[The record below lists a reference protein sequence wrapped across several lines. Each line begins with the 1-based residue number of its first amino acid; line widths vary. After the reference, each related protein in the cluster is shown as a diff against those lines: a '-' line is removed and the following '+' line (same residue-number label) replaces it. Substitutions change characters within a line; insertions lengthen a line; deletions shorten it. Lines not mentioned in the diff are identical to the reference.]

1 MTSVTVRHRTLQ
13 GLFRAADRENSGVA
27 RSAAPPAED
36 VPVNDSTPGSRRSRV
51 LVADDRESVRS
62 LFHRLL
68 SADGHDVVL
77 APDGASA
84 LAAVH
89 RHRPDVILLDV
100 AMPLVDGLEVCRRL
114 KTDPATRLTPVVL
127 VSGQTDLTDRING
140 IEAGADDYLS
150 KPVHPH
156 ELRARVRSLS
166 RVKHL
171 IDALDSA
178 EAAFVALALTIE
190 ARDPYTKGHCERL
203 SQTAV
208 SLGRMLGVN
217 DEDLH
222 ALHRGGYLH
231 DIGKVG
237 VPDSVLLKPAPLTP
251 DEFTLMRRHPEIGDT
266 LCAPLQSLRTVR
278 PIVLCHH
285 ERIDGSGYPAGLRGD
300 EVPLL
305 AQIVGIVDVYD
316 ALTSRRP
323 YRDALTRDEAIR
335 FLLEETHAGRFNPAH
350 VEAFLETLTP
360 ASAPACR

>member
-1 MTSVTVRHRTLQ
+1 MLAS
-13 GLFRAADRENSGVA
+13 E
-27 RSAAPPAED
+27 
-36 VPVNDSTPGSRRSRV
+36 STPEARRSRV
-51 LVADDRESVRS
+51 LIADDRESIRS

-89 RHRPDVILLDV
+89 RHRPDVVLLDV
-100 AMPLVDGLEVCRRL
+100 AMPLVDGLEVCRQL
-114 KTDPATRLTPVVL
+114 KADPATRLTPVVL
-127 VSGQTDLTDRING
+127 VSGQTELTDRING

-166 RVKHL
+166 RVKQL

-178 EAAFVALALTIE
+178 EAAFVALAQTIE
-190 ARDPYTKGHCERL
+190 ARDPYTMGHCERL
-203 SQTAV
+203 SRTAV
-208 SLGRMLGVN
+208 SLGRALGLGT
-217 DEDLH
+217 DDLH

-237 VPDSVLLKPAPLTP
+237 VPDSVLLKPAPLTA
-251 DEFTLMRRHPEIGDT
+251 EESALMRRHPEIGDS
-266 LCAPLQSLRTVR
+266 LCAPLQSLRSVR
-278 PIVLCHH
+278 PIILGHH
-285 ERIDGSGYPAGLRGD
+285 ERIDGSGYPNGLRGD
-300 EVPLL
+300 NVPLL

-323 YRDALTRDEAIR
+323 YRDALSHDEAVR
-335 FLLEETHAGRFNPAH
+335 FMMEETHAGRFNPRY
-350 VEAFLETLTP
+350 VDAFLETLVP
-360 ASAPACR
+360 AVAPALP

>member
-1 MTSVTVRHRTLQ
+1 MLAS
-13 GLFRAADRENSGVA
+13 E
-27 RSAAPPAED
+27 
-36 VPVNDSTPGSRRSRV
+36 STPEARRSRV
-51 LVADDRESVRS
+51 LIADDRESIRS

-89 RHRPDVILLDV
+89 RHRPDVVLLDV
-100 AMPLVDGLEVCRRL
+100 AMPLVDGLEVCRQL
-114 KTDPATRLTPVVL
+114 KADPATRLTPVVL
-127 VSGQTDLTDRING
+127 VSGQTELTDRING

-166 RVKHL
+166 RVKQL

-178 EAAFVALALTIE
+178 EAAFVALAQTIE
-190 ARDPYTKGHCERL
+190 ARDPYTMGHCERL
-203 SQTAV
+203 SRTAV
-208 SLGRMLGVN
+208 SLGRALGLGT
-217 DEDLH
+217 DDLH

-237 VPDSVLLKPAPLTP
+237 VPDSVLLKPAPLTA
-251 DEFTLMRRHPEIGDT
+251 EESALMRRHPEIGDS
-266 LCAPLQSLRTVR
+266 LCAPLQSLRSVR
-278 PIVLCHH
+278 PIILSHH
-285 ERIDGSGYPAGLRGD
+285 ERIDGSGYPNGLRGD
-300 EVPLL
+300 NVPLL

-323 YRDALTRDEAIR
+323 YRDALSHDEAVR
-335 FLLEETHAGRFNPAH
+335 FMMEETHTGRFNPRY
-350 VEAFLETLTP
+350 VDAFLETLVP
-360 ASAPACR
+360 AVAPARP

>member
-1 MTSVTVRHRTLQ
+1 M
-13 GLFRAADRENSGVA
+13 
-27 RSAAPPAED
+27 PAS
-36 VPVNDSTPGSRRSRV
+36 DSTQAARRSRV
-51 LVADDRESVRS
+51 LIADDREAIRS

-100 AMPLVDGLEVCRRL
+100 AMPLVDGLEVCRQL
-114 KTDPATRLTPVVL
+114 KSDPATRLTPVVL
-127 VSGQTDLTDRING
+127 VSGQTELMDRING

-166 RVKHL
+166 RVKQL
-171 IDALDSA
+171 TDALDSA

-203 SQTAV
+203 SRTAV
-208 SLGRMLGVN
+208 SLGRALGLQN
-217 DEDLH
+217 DDLH

-237 VPDSVLLKPAPLTP
+237 VPDSVLLKPGPLTP
-251 DEFTLMRRHPEIGDT
+251 EETAVMRRHPEIGDS
-266 LCAPLQSLRTVR
+266 LCAPLQSLRLVR
-278 PIVLCHH
+278 PIILAHH
-285 ERIDGSGYPAGLRGD
+285 ERIDGGGYPNGLRGD
-300 EVPLL
+300 DVPLL

-323 YRDALTRDEAIR
+323 YRDALSHDEAVK
-335 FLLEETHAGRFNPAH
+335 FMLEETHAGRFNPRY
-350 VEAFLETLTP
+350 VQAFLETLVP
-360 ASAPACR
+360 VAASACP

>member
-1 MTSVTVRHRTLQ
+1 MLAS
-13 GLFRAADRENSGVA
+13 E
-27 RSAAPPAED
+27 
-36 VPVNDSTPGSRRSRV
+36 STPEARRSRV
-51 LVADDRESVRS
+51 LIADDRESIRS

-89 RHRPDVILLDV
+89 RHRPDVVLLDV
-100 AMPLVDGLEVCRRL
+100 AMPLVDGLDVCRQL
-114 KTDPATRLTPVVL
+114 KADPATRLTPVVL
-127 VSGQTDLTDRING
+127 VSGQTELTDRING

-166 RVKHL
+166 RVKQL

-178 EAAFVALALTIE
+178 EAAFVALAQTIE
-190 ARDPYTKGHCERL
+190 ARDPYTMGHCERL
-203 SQTAV
+203 SRTAV
-208 SLGRMLGVN
+208 SLGRALGLGT
-217 DEDLH
+217 DDLH

-237 VPDSVLLKPAPLTP
+237 VPDSVLLKPAPLTA
-251 DEFTLMRRHPEIGDT
+251 EESALMRRHPEIGDS
-266 LCAPLQSLRTVR
+266 LCAPLQSLRSVR
-278 PIVLCHH
+278 PIILGHH
-285 ERIDGSGYPAGLRGD
+285 ERIDGSGYPNGLRGD
-300 EVPLL
+300 NVPLL

-323 YRDALTRDEAIR
+323 YRDALSHDEAVR
-335 FLLEETHAGRFNPAH
+335 FMMEETHAGRFNPRY
-350 VEAFLETLTP
+350 VDAFLETLVP
-360 ASAPACR
+360 AVAPALP

>member
-1 MTSVTVRHRTLQ
+1 MLAS
-13 GLFRAADRENSGVA
+13 E
-27 RSAAPPAED
+27 
-36 VPVNDSTPGSRRSRV
+36 STPEARRSRV
-51 LVADDRESVRS
+51 LIADDRESIRS

-89 RHRPDVILLDV
+89 RHRPDVVLLDV
-100 AMPLVDGLEVCRRL
+100 AMPLVDGLEVCRQL
-114 KTDPATRLTPVVL
+114 KADPATRLTPVVL
-127 VSGQTDLTDRING
+127 VSGQTELTDRING

-166 RVKHL
+166 RVKQL

-178 EAAFVALALTIE
+178 EAAFVALAQTIE
-190 ARDPYTKGHCERL
+190 ARDPYTMGHCERL
-203 SQTAV
+203 SRTAV
-208 SLGRMLGVN
+208 SLGRALGLGS
-217 DEDLH
+217 DDLH

-237 VPDSVLLKPAPLTP
+237 VPDSVLLKPAPLTA
-251 DEFTLMRRHPEIGDT
+251 EESALMRRHPEIGDS
-266 LCAPLQSLRTVR
+266 LCAPLQSLRSVR
-278 PIVLCHH
+278 PIILSHH
-285 ERIDGSGYPAGLRGD
+285 ERIDGSGYPNGLRGAN
-300 EVPLL
+300 VPLL

-323 YRDALTRDEAIR
+323 YRDALSHDEAVR
-335 FLLEETHAGRFNPAH
+335 FMMEETHAGRFNPRY
-350 VEAFLETLTP
+350 VDAFLETLLP
-360 ASAPACR
+360 AAAPALP

>member
-1 MTSVTVRHRTLQ
+1 MLAS
-13 GLFRAADRENSGVA
+13 E
-27 RSAAPPAED
+27 
-36 VPVNDSTPGSRRSRV
+36 STPEARRSRV
-51 LVADDRESVRS
+51 LIADDRESIRS

-89 RHRPDVILLDV
+89 RHRPDVVLLDV
-100 AMPLVDGLEVCRRL
+100 AMPLVDGLEVCRQL
-114 KTDPATRLTPVVL
+114 KADPATRLTPVVL
-127 VSGQTDLTDRING
+127 VSGQTELTDRING

-166 RVKHL
+166 RVKQL

-178 EAAFVALALTIE
+178 EAAFVALAQTIE
-190 ARDPYTKGHCERL
+190 ARDPYTMGHCERL
-203 SQTAV
+203 SRTAV
-208 SLGRMLGVN
+208 SLGRALGLGS
-217 DEDLH
+217 DDLH

-237 VPDSVLLKPAPLTP
+237 VPDSVLLKPAPLTA
-251 DEFTLMRRHPEIGDT
+251 EESALMRRHPEIGDS
-266 LCAPLQSLRTVR
+266 LCAPLQSLRSVR
-278 PIVLCHH
+278 PIILGHH
-285 ERIDGSGYPAGLRGD
+285 ERIDGSGYPNGLRGD
-300 EVPLL
+300 NVPLL

-323 YRDALTRDEAIR
+323 YRDALSHDEAVR
-335 FLLEETHAGRFNPAH
+335 FMMEETHAGRFNPRY
-350 VEAFLETLTP
+350 VDAFLETLVP
-360 ASAPACR
+360 AVVPALP

>member
-1 MTSVTVRHRTLQ
+1 VLAS
-13 GLFRAADRENSGVA
+13 E
-27 RSAAPPAED
+27 
-36 VPVNDSTPGSRRSRV
+36 STPEARRSRV
-51 LVADDRESVRS
+51 LIADDRESIRS

-89 RHRPDVILLDV
+89 RHRPDVVLLDV
-100 AMPLVDGLEVCRRL
+100 AMPLVDGLAVCRQL
-114 KTDPATRLTPVVL
+114 KADPATRLTPVVL
-127 VSGQTDLTDRING
+127 VSGQTELTDRING

-166 RVKHL
+166 RVKQL

-178 EAAFVALALTIE
+178 EAAFVALAQTIE
-190 ARDPYTKGHCERL
+190 ARDPYTMGHCERL
-203 SQTAV
+203 SRTAV
-208 SLGRMLGVN
+208 SLGRTLGLGS
-217 DEDLH
+217 DDLH

-237 VPDSVLLKPAPLTP
+237 VPDSVLLKPAPLTA
-251 DEFTLMRRHPEIGDT
+251 EESALMRRHPEIGDS
-266 LCAPLQSLRTVR
+266 LCAPLQSLRSVR
-278 PIVLCHH
+278 PIILGHH
-285 ERIDGSGYPAGLRGD
+285 ERIDGSGYPKGLRGD
-300 EVPLL
+300 NVPLL

-323 YRDALTRDEAIR
+323 YRDALSHDEAVR
-335 FLLEETHAGRFNPAH
+335 FMMEETHAGRFNPRY
-350 VEAFLETLTP
+350 VDAFLETLVP
-360 ASAPACR
+360 AVVPALP

>member
-1 MTSVTVRHRTLQ
+1 MLAS
-13 GLFRAADRENSGVA
+13 E
-27 RSAAPPAED
+27 
-36 VPVNDSTPGSRRSRV
+36 STPEARRSRV
-51 LVADDRESVRS
+51 LIADDRESIRS

-89 RHRPDVILLDV
+89 RHRPDVVLLDV
-100 AMPLVDGLEVCRRL
+100 AMPLVDGLDVCRQL
-114 KTDPATRLTPVVL
+114 KADPATRLTPVVL
-127 VSGQTDLTDRING
+127 VSGQTELTDRING

-166 RVKHL
+166 RVKQL

-178 EAAFVALALTIE
+178 EAAFVALAQTIE
-190 ARDPYTKGHCERL
+190 ARDPYTMGHCERL
-203 SQTAV
+203 SRTAV
-208 SLGRMLGVN
+208 SLGRALGLGS
-217 DEDLH
+217 DDLH

-237 VPDSVLLKPAPLTP
+237 VPDSVLLKPAPLTA
-251 DEFTLMRRHPEIGDT
+251 EESALMRRHPEIGDS
-266 LCAPLQSLRTVR
+266 LCAPLQSLRSVR
-278 PIVLCHH
+278 PIILGHH
-285 ERIDGSGYPAGLRGD
+285 ERIDGSGYPNGLRGD
-300 EVPLL
+300 NVPLL

-323 YRDALTRDEAIR
+323 YRDALSHDEAVR
-335 FLLEETHAGRFNPAH
+335 FMMEETHAGRFNPRY
-350 VEAFLETLTP
+350 VDAFLETLVP
-360 ASAPACR
+360 AVAPARP

>member
-1 MTSVTVRHRTLQ
+1 MLS
-13 GLFRAADRENSGVA
+13 E
-27 RSAAPPAED
+27 
-36 VPVNDSTPGSRRSRV
+36 STPAARRSRV
-51 LVADDRESVRS
+51 LIADDRESIRS

-89 RHRPDVILLDV
+89 RHRPDVVLLDV
-100 AMPLVDGLEVCRRL
+100 AMPLVDGLEVCRQL
-114 KTDPATRLTPVVL
+114 KADPATRLTPVVL
-127 VSGQTDLTDRING
+127 VSGQTELTDRING

-166 RVKHL
+166 RVKQL

-190 ARDPYTKGHCERL
+190 ARDPYTMGHCERL
-203 SQTAV
+203 SRTAAG
-208 SLGRMLGVN
+208 LGRALGLGT
-217 DEDLH
+217 DDLS

-237 VPDSVLLKPAPLTP
+237 VPDSVLLKPAPLTA
-251 DEFTLMRRHPEIGDT
+251 EESALMRRHPEIGDS
-266 LCAPLQSLRTVR
+266 LCAPLQSLRSVR
-278 PIVLCHH
+278 PIILGHH
-285 ERIDGSGYPAGLRGD
+285 ERLDGSGYPNGLRGD

-323 YRDALTRDEAIR
+323 YRDALSHDEAVK
-335 FLLEETHAGRFNPAH
+335 FMMEETHAGRFNPQYVH
-350 VEAFLETLTP
+350 AFLETLVPT
-360 ASAPACR
+360 ASALP